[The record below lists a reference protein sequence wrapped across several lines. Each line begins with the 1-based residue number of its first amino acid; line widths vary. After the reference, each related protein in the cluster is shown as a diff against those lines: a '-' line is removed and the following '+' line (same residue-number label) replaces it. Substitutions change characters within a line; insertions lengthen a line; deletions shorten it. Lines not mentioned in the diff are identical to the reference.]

1 MPPFTPF
8 PLTPSELVYLN
19 GEKYSPKKA
28 LINNTKLMHIDLNV
42 ATNELVH
49 AMLCTAFLASEQEGA
64 IRLAVRSV
72 KHLLGSKEEL
82 FADPGPAGGIWP
94 APSIESAI
102 CTNSRDLLGRTNGNK
117 VSSVVYNLL
126 DSDSGAPGSA
136 IIELL
141 KPYLAKRGLF
151 ATIEKKALG
160 FLPYI
165 TYQLPQT
172 TIAGAA
178 QFPMERIN
186 GVLTNAQR
194 TRPQVWKLLLTGIK
208 AGIAERVEQSDSD

>member
-8 PLTPSELVYLN
+8 PLTPSELIYLS

-28 LINNTKLMHIDLNV
+28 LINNTKLMHIDLSV

-49 AMLCTAFLASEQEGA
+49 AMLCAAFLASEQEGA

-72 KHLLGSKEEL
+72 KRLLGSKEEL

-94 APSIESAI
+94 APSIENMI
-102 CTNSRDLLGRTNGNK
+102 FTNSRDLFGRDRNT
-117 VSSVVYNLL
+117 VRAIVYNLL
-126 DSDSGAPGSA
+126 DSNCIAPGSA

-141 KPYLAKRGLF
+141 KPYLAKRGWF
-151 ATIEKKALG
+151 TTGEKKALG
-160 FLPYI
+160 FIPYV
-165 TYQLPQT
+165 TYQVPPA

-186 GVLTNAQR
+186 GLITNTNR
-194 TRPQVWKLLLTGIK
+194 TKPQIWKLLMAGIK
-208 AGIAERVEQSDSD
+208 AGIAERVEQSDDD

>member
-82 FADPGPAGGIWP
+82 FADPGPAGKIWP
-94 APSIESAI
+94 EPSIENLI
-102 CTNSRDLLGRTNGNK
+102 CTNSRDLFGRDRNTVK
-117 VSSVVYNLL
+117 AIVYNLL
-126 DSDSGAPGSA
+126 DSDCIAPGSA
-136 IIELL
+136 IIELT
-141 KPYLAKRGLF
+141 KPYLAQRKLF
-151 ATIEKKALG
+151 TTGEKKALG
-160 FLPYI
+160 FIPI
-165 TYQLPQT
+165 VTYQAPPT
-172 TIAGAA
+172 TIVGAA

-186 GVLTNAQR
+186 LLLANTQR
-194 TRPQVWKLLLTGIK
+194 TRPQIWKLLLAGIK
-208 AGIAERVEQSDSD
+208 SGIAERVEQSDND